1 MIYIINAFAEFQDLI
16 SNTSQTTTP
25 GGELSPLARAYTRDL
40 RTYTDAAVYPGTYL
54 QVFSCTANNVEV
66 APPVAGI
73 TKALEVAHRIA
84 SDYQGGSTGRD
95 FLETEFPDIYSVTV
109 EADVPVAPKTLMEK
123 VEYNYDSGGDT
134 YLVKLYM
141 STSYFEENYDLFE
154 IAVVP
159 PIYPITELQDSYN
172 NVLAKLDAVD
182 PTDISALETDTIN
195 GTPASHRRVY
205 KLRWRDADDNTINTL
220 WTILG
225 WGVESMRTD
234 NILEAIQ
241 KYLTTQSGQSI
252 ETWKNYLPDIQVE
265 DNFTFI
271 PLWDQVAVSAGPGI
285 DVYYRPVMR
294 VGEIPTIG
302 AENFSTRSQ
311 AEWEEAGEVLTLLKK
326 SLPMLVIG
334 GLGNSGEERLFSTM
348 YPDYTI
354 FNTNDGVAGHVGAIT
369 VTAIQALETLAML
382 AESYSGTTV
391 LPGNITRNVINN
403 KTFLETAV
411 DGMLF
416 KMLVRSDYVRP

>member
-40 RTYTDAAVYPGTYL
+40 RTYSDAGVYPGTYL
-54 QVFSCTANNVEV
+54 QVFSCKANNVEV

-73 TKALEVAHRIA
+73 TKALEISHRIA
-84 SDYQGGSTGRD
+84 ADYQGGATGRD
-95 FLETEFPDIYSVTV
+95 FLESEFPDIYSVKV
-109 EADVPVAPKTLMEK
+109 EADVPIAPKNLMEMF
-123 VEYNYDSGGDT
+123 ECNFDSGGDT
-134 YLVKLYM
+134 YLLKVYM
-141 STSYFEENYDLFE
+141 SSKYFEENYELFE

-159 PIYPITELQDSYN
+159 PIYPVTELQDSYN
-172 NVLAKLDAVD
+172 NVRAKLDAVD
-182 PTDISALETDTIN
+182 PTDISALETETIN
-195 GTPASHRRVY
+195 GTPISHRRIY
-205 KLRWRDADDNTINTL
+205 KLRWKDGNDNTINTL
-220 WTILG
+220 WTVLG
-225 WGVESMRTD
+225 WGIESMRTD

-241 KYLTTQSGQSI
+241 RYLLDQSGQTI

-265 DNFTFI
+265 DNFTFV

-285 DVYYRPVMR
+285 DVYYRPIVR
-294 VGEIPTIG
+294 FGEMPAIG
-302 AENFSTRSQ
+302 AENFQTRSQ
-311 AEWEEAGEVLTLLKK
+311 SEWEEAGEITTLLKK

-334 GLGNSGEERLFSTM
+334 GLGNSGQERLFSTM

-354 FNTNDGVAGHVGAIT
+354 FNTNDAVGGHIGAIT
-369 VTAIQALETLAML
+369 VTAIQTLETLAMI
-382 AESYSGTTV
+382 AENYSGTTV

-416 KMLVRSDYVRP
+416 KMLVRADYVRP